1 MVWGL
6 IWYPYRV
13 LEVAGV
19 SGELAT
25 LLTYFIALIF
35 GLALSKPIW
44 HELRVAAW
52 WGVALVLCA
61 GWTNLGYV
69 LAILGGEVMR
79 VLLLFYLAPL
89 WTVLL
94 ARWLLGEKLNRY
106 GYAVIALS
114 LGGAMVMLWDPGLG
128 LAVPQNR
135 AEWIGL
141 SAGMGFAMTNVLTR
155 RIQNLSINF
164 KSASVW
170 FGTALLT
177 ALLLLYQGNL
187 IPKVRIITL
196 HAWWFLALIGLVLC
210 ATSFT
215 AQYGLTHLPAN
226 QSIVLFMVELVFA
239 AVSSYFL
246 AGEEMGMREII
257 GAVLIVSASLFSGK
271 IHTGFENSSDE
282 TTSHSTDETTSQ
294 STKLQNTQQVAG
306 YNEIKP

>member
-13 LEVAGV
+13 LDQSGV
-19 SGELAT
+19 PGEPAT
-25 LLTYFIALIF
+25 LLTYSIALVI
-35 GLALSKPIW
+35 GLLLSGSIW
-44 HELRVAAW
+44 RELRVAGW
-52 WGVALVLCA
+52 WGVALILCA

-89 WTVLL
+89 WTVLFS
-94 ARWLLGEKLNRY
+94 RLLLKEKLNRY

-114 LGGAMVMLWDPGLG
+114 MGGAMVMLWEPSLG
-128 LAVPQNR
+128 LPMPQNR

-141 SAGMGFAMTNVLTR
+141 SAGVGFAMTNVLVR

-177 ALLLLYQGNL
+177 ALLLLYRGNL
-187 IPKVRIITL
+187 MSGVQVIPL
-196 HAWWFLALIGLVLC
+196 QAWWFLALIGLVLC

-226 QSIVLFMVELVFA
+226 QSIVLFMIELVFA
-239 AVSSYFL
+239 AVSSYLL

-271 IHTGFENSSDE
+271 IHTGLENSSDE
-282 TTSHSTDETTSQ
+282 TTSVI
-294 STKLQNTQQVAG
+294 N
-306 YNEIKP
+306 

>member
-1 MVWGL
+1 MRALYKGGQVASKQKILSVSSLLSAAMVWGL

-13 LEVAGV
+13 LGVAGV

-25 LLTYFIALIF
+25 FLTYSIALVF
-35 GLALSKPIW
+35 GLLLSGSIW
-44 HELRVAAW
+44 RELRMAGW
-52 WGVALVLCA
+52 WGAALILSA

-89 WTVLL
+89 WTVLF

-114 LGGAMVMLWDPGLG
+114 LGGALVMLWKPDLG
-128 LAVPQNR
+128 LPVPQNR

-141 SAGMGFAMTNVLTR
+141 SAGMGFAMTNVLVR
-155 RIQNLSINF
+155 RIQHLSVNF

-177 ALLLLYQGNL
+177 ALLLVYQGNL
-187 IPKVRIITL
+187 LSRVQAVPL
-196 HAWWFLALIGLVLC
+196 HTWWLLALIGLVLC
-210 ATSFT
+210 ATSI
-215 AQYGLTHLPAN
+215 AVQYGLTNLPAN

-239 AVSSYFL
+239 AVASFYL
-246 AGEEMGMREII
+246 AGERMDTREII
-257 GAVLIVSASLFSGK
+257 GAVLIVSASLLSGK
-271 IHTGFENSSDE
+271 IHQEE
-282 TTSHSTDETTSQ
+282 
-294 STKLQNTQQVAG
+294 
-306 YNEIKP
+306 

>member
-13 LEVAGV
+13 LDQAGV
-19 SGELAT
+19 SGELAAF
-25 LLTYFIALIF
+25 LTYSIALAM
-35 GLALSKPIW
+35 GLLLSGPIW
-44 HELRVAAW
+44 RELRVAAW
-52 WGVALVLCA
+52 WGVALILCA

-69 LAILGGEVMR
+69 LAILDGEVMR

-114 LGGAMVMLWDPGLG
+114 LGGAMVMLWNPGLG
-128 LAVPQNR
+128 LPVPQNR

-164 KSASVW
+164 KSASIW

-177 ALLLLYQGNL
+177 ALLLLYQGDL
-187 IPKVRIITL
+187 MPRIRIITP
-196 HAWWFLALIGLVLC
+196 HAWWFLALVGLVLC
-210 ATSFT
+210 ATSVT

-246 AGEEMGMREII
+246 AGEEMGTREII

-271 IHTGFENSSDE
+271 IHTEPEKIPGE
-282 TTSHSTDETTSQ
+282 TKT
-294 STKLQNTQQVAG
+294 
-306 YNEIKP
+306 